1 MSDHAYV
8 PRFAAGLLRKA
19 LQASPVVV
27 VMGARQTGK
36 STLVRSEPSMADRLY
51 LTLDDMDVLE
61 RARTIPDDLVRSAP
75 RLTLD
80 EVQRDPDLLLAVKR
94 AVDMD
99 RPRRNGRFV
108 LTGSANLLL
117 MRSVSESLA
126 GRATYVN
133 LWPLARRERLGR
145 GMPGIWSALLSTP
158 MRKWHD
164 LVDSQ
169 DDAPASWRESVRESG
184 YPTPALELDGQESR
198 ALWFDGYVRTYL
210 ERDLQMLS
218 AVADLVD
225 FQRLMRAAGHR
236 LGGLVN
242 QAEIARDTR
251 IPRATVQRHLNL
263 LETSFQTIRL
273 PSYSVN
279 RTKRLIK
286 PSSSSKKAATSA
298 FVKSTTLAPVHRLRE
313 HYTLGFCRFPGYST
327 NPSTYQTTF
336 SMLLLLIA
344 SKPSSEANT
353 VAALCQQAM
362 YPMWPSFA
370 SPNTVPLGCSLGS
383 CRCARHGDGDDSLPL
398 IYALIES
405 AQGCS
410 HARPAD
416 AAPAI
421 RNMVFVHP
429 LIASS
434 CAFLGIRDS
443 LQPR

>member
-1 MSDHAYV
+1 MSNHAYV

-19 LQASPVVV
+19 LRASPVVV

-51 LTLDDMDVLE
+51 LTLDHMDVLE
-61 RARTIPDDLVRSAP
+61 RARLTPDDLVRSAS

-80 EVQRDPDLLLAVKR
+80 EVQRMPDLLLAVKR

-145 GMPGIWSALLSTP
+145 GTPGIWSALLSTP
-158 MRKWHD
+158 MPEWQG

-169 DDAPASWRESVRESG
+169 DHTPVSWRESARESG
-184 YPTPALELDGQESR
+184 YPTPALELNDLESR

-286 PSSSSKKAATSA
+286 GPKLYWSDPALALRLTASDDPTGAHLENLVFVDLLVWRDGQTPAPNLFYWRTTTDREVDFVIEFGDQLLAIEVKAGPARYA
-298 FVKSTTLAPVHRLRE
+298 DTTGLRLFRSE
-313 HYTLGFCRFPGYST
+313 YADRFAGG
-327 NPSTYQTTF
+327 
-336 SMLLLLIA
+336 LLLHGGT
-344 SKPSSEANT
+344 ET
-353 VAALCQQAM
+353 QQMSDGILA
-362 YPMWPSFA
+362 
-370 SPNTVPLGCSLGS
+370 VPWWRIL
-383 CRCARHGDGDDSLPL
+383 
-398 IYALIES
+398 
-405 AQGCS
+405 
-410 HARPAD
+410 
-416 AAPAI
+416 
-421 RNMVFVHP
+421 
-429 LIASS
+429 
-434 CAFLGIRDS
+434 
-443 LQPR
+443 